1 MKKILLVLVLGVAF
15 STTAQKIS
23 LKKGSVV
30 DSLRINDSIPE
41 SFALYLPKTFDPI
54 KRWPVLFVYDMQGR
68 GRQTVNMF
76 RGAAEKEG
84 YILVSSNSVH
94 DSLPI
99 AKNIRIS
106 SRLFSSIGTLLP
118 IDPNRVYTGG
128 FAGGARLAA
137 VIPSFIR
144 SVEGV
149 LLCGATIP
157 NTEVLTTK
165 NPFHVVGIVG
175 NRDFNYPA
183 TLSVEKFLNKL
194 RFPNQLLIFDGGQE
208 WPKTEYLA
216 KAMEI
221 FTLSAMAKNNIAR
234 DSSYVDRTFAEN
246 LSMVDT
252 LVRTQQPLM
261 AYKLLN
267 ETLDVYQPHKNIDSL
282 RERAKTLKRSRA
294 YKNQN
299 RSQNNAF
306 FKESFLKEDYAYY
319 LEEDVRTYNYNNLG
333 WWTYQMEEI
342 SKYESHPSAAI
353 QQMGAR
359 LRGYV
364 NALIADTIDVV
375 QLAEQ
380 VDLEAL
386 NLLWML
392 KTITDPKAYENYL
405 KVITNSALIDDYGT
419 ALFYLEELLKNGYTD
434 KAKLYTLENTAL
446 LRITPEFNA
455 IVEKYLKGARYEII
469 EE

>member
-23 LKKGSVV
+23 LKKGFVV
-30 DSLRINDSIPE
+30 DSIRINDSIPE
-41 SFALYLPKTFDPI
+41 NFALYLPKKFDPI
-54 KRWPVLFVYDMQGR
+54 KKWPVLFVYDMQGR
-68 GRQTVNMF
+68 GRQSLNMF
-76 RGAAEKEG
+76 REAAEKEG
-84 YILVSSNSVH
+84 YILVASNSIH

-99 AKNIRIS
+99 ANNLRIS
-106 SRLFSSIGTLLP
+106 SRLFSSVGTLLP
-118 IDPNRVYTGG
+118 IDADRVYTGG
-128 FAGGARLAA
+128 FEAGARLAA
-137 VIPSFIR
+137 IIPSFIK

-157 NTEVLTTK
+157 NTEVLTSR

-175 NRDFNYPA
+175 NRDFNYPT
-183 TLSVEKFLNKL
+183 TLAVEKTLNKL
-194 RFPNQLLIFDGGQE
+194 RFPNQLLVFDGGQE
-208 WPKTEYLA
+208 WPTTEYLG
-216 KAMEI
+216 KALEI

-234 DSSYVDRTFAEN
+234 DSIFVDRTYNEN
-246 LSMVDT
+246 LSKISELIADQKQ
-252 LVRTQQPLM
+252 LL
-261 AYKLLN
+261 AYELLD
-267 ETLDVYQPHKNIDSL
+267 ETIDIYQPHKSIDSL
-282 RERAKTLKRSRA
+282 RERAKILKRSKG
-294 YKNQN
+294 YKSQN

-306 FKESFLKEDYAYY
+306 FKESFLKEDYGYY

-342 SKYESHPSAAI
+342 GKYESHADSAI
-353 QQMGAR
+353 RQMGAR
-359 LRGYV
+359 LRGYI
-364 NALIADTIDVV
+364 NALIEDTIDVV
-375 QLAEQ
+375 QLNEQ

-392 KTITDPKAYENYL
+392 KTITDSKAYENYI
-405 KVITNSALIDDYGT
+405 KVIGNSALIDDYST

-434 KAKLYTLENTAL
+434 KAKLYTIENTAL
-446 LRITPEFNA
+446 LRITREFNA